1 MATEAAGGE
10 WNGEWTMELGHMAIF
25 GGTGELRD
33 PETEQEVYEHIL
45 KQQMEAE
52 QAEQAEQEEQAE
64 QAEQE
69 EQVGVVEIH
78 NYYTGAVVAGMDI
91 WLCNEAHRHEHFD
104 ADVDRP
110 GKFLVFDGSRVSDG
124 SPFRVHIE
132 LDDTVE
138 ATLRALG
145 ACAYKGEVPGS
156 AMEFNVELPNLL
168 YLAHAG
174 SNTWRELLEINSTN
188 IHVEM
193 TMHNP
198 HAVVVSAYASG
209 VALAT
214 NRTIL
219 KKIEK
224 Q

>member
-1 MATEAAGGE
+1 MA
-10 WNGEWTMELGHMAIF
+10 EWTMGLGHMAIF

-33 PETEQEVYEHIL
+33 PETEQEIYEHIL
-45 KQQMEAE
+45 RQQMQQMGLRDDEETVVIPIAE
-52 QAEQAEQEEQAE
+52 QAQAEP
-64 QAEQE
+64 E

-78 NYYTGAVVAGMDI
+78 NFYTGEVVAGMDI
-91 WLCNEAHRHEHFD
+91 WLCNEAQRHEHFD
-104 ADVDRP
+104 EDVERP

-124 SPFRVHIE
+124 SPFRLHIE

-138 ATLRALG
+138 ATLRAVG
-145 ACAYKGEVPGS
+145 ACAYKGDVPGS

-174 SNTWRELLEINSTN
+174 SNTWREILEINPTN

-193 TMHNP
+193 SMHNP
-198 HAVVVSAYASG
+198 HAVVVSESG
-209 VALAT
+209 AAAALAL
-214 NRTIL
+214 N
-219 KKIEK
+219 KKIRNQIKK

>member
-1 MATEAAGGE
+1 MT
-10 WNGEWTMELGHMAIF
+10 EWTMELGHMAIF

-33 PETEQEVYEHIL
+33 PETEQEIYEHIL
-45 KQQMEAE
+45 KQQAE
-52 QAEQAEQEEQAE
+52 P
-64 QAEQE
+64 E

-78 NYYTGAVVAGMDI
+78 NYYTGVVVAGMDI

-104 ADVDRP
+104 ADVERP

-138 ATLRALG
+138 ATLRAVG
-145 ACAYKGEVPGS
+145 ACAYKGDVPGS
-156 AMEFNVELPNLL
+156 ALEFNVELPNLL

-174 SNTWRELLEINSTN
+174 SNTWREILEINSTN

-198 HAVVVSAYASG
+198 HAGVVSSSG
-209 VALAT
+209 EAAAVAR
-214 NRTIL
+214 N
-219 KKIEK
+219 KKIRK
-224 Q
+224 QIKKQ

>member
-1 MATEAAGGE
+1 MAAA
-10 WNGEWTMELGHMAIF
+10 EWTMELGHMAIF
-25 GGTGELRD
+25 GDSGASGALQD
-33 PETEQEVYEHIL
+33 PETEQEIYEHVL
-45 KQQMEAE
+45 QQQMA
-52 QAEQAEQEEQAE
+52 AAAV
-64 QAEQE
+64 EQE
-69 EQVGVVEIH
+69 EQVGVVEIY
-78 NYYTGAVVAGMDI
+78 NFYTGAVVAGMDI

-124 SPFRVHIE
+124 SPFRVHIA
-132 LDDTVE
+132 LDETVE
-138 ATLRALG
+138 ETLRAVG

-156 AMEFNVELPNLL
+156 AMEFEVELPNLL

-188 IHVEM
+188 IRVEM
-193 TMHNP
+193 SMHNP

-219 KKIEK
+219 KKIKK

>member
-1 MATEAAGGE
+1 MAEA
-10 WNGEWTMELGHMAIF
+10 WTMELGHMAIF

-33 PETEQEVYEHIL
+33 PETEREIYEHIL
-45 KQQMEAE
+45 KQQMEA
-52 QAEQAEQEEQAE
+52 AEAAEA
-64 QAEQE
+64 AEQE

-78 NYYTGAVVAGMDI
+78 NYCTGAVVAGMDL

-132 LDDTVE
+132 LDETVE
-138 ATLRALG
+138 ETLRALG

-156 AMEFNVELPNLL
+156 AMEFEVDLPNLL

-174 SNTWRELLEINSTN
+174 SNTWRELLEINSTD
-188 IHVEM
+188 IRVEM
-193 TMHNP
+193 SMHNP
-198 HAVVVSAYASG
+198 HAVVLSSSWEAS
-209 VALAT
+209 VARAM
-214 NRTIL
+214 NNKIL
-219 KKIEK
+219 KQIKK